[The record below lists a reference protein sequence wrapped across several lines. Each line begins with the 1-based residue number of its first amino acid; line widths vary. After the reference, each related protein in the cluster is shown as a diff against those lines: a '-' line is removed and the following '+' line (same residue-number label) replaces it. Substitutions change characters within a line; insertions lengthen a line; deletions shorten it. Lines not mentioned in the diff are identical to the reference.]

1 MRTIGKAI
9 MMAAML
15 AALPAQAQQ
24 PAAKI
29 AVIQSSQFSAL
40 PDLAQAQERVDRE
53 FKPRADELQRIAD
66 RAVKLDDELQKLK
79 TANAPQAEQK
89 SKLAQLEA
97 VNLEYRRVQED
108 LETQYTK
115 RAQTVIGPVMLRIQD
130 LLAKFLQGQG
140 FTNAVDIDAG
150 QSAPAG
156 AIDKTKEFM
165 TWYQAQPR
173 P

>member
-40 PDLAQAQERVDRE
+40 PDLAQAQERVNRE
-53 FKPRADELQRIAD
+53 FTPRASELERIAD
-66 RAVKLDDELQKLK
+66 RAAKLDDELQKLK

-89 SKLAQLEA
+89 SKPVSYTHLRAH
-97 VNLEYRRVQED
+97 
-108 LETQYTK
+108 ET
-115 RAQTVIGPVMLRIQD
+115 
-130 LLAKFLQGQG
+130 
-140 FTNAVDIDAG
+140 
-150 QSAPAG
+150 
-156 AIDKTKEFM
+156 
-165 TWYQAQPR
+165 
-173 P
+173 